1 MKLKSQYYIILVFL
15 EYYCTKIGC
24 VGKILVISEIS
35 LAPYFLY
42 YNSGLFKILS
52 NVTLSSS

>member
-1 MKLKSQYYIILVFL
+1 MKLKSQYYIILAFPSFIIQ
-15 EYYCTKIGC
+15 KIDFVC
-24 VGKILVISEIS
+24 KILVTSEIS
-35 LAPYFLY
+35 LAPYFLN